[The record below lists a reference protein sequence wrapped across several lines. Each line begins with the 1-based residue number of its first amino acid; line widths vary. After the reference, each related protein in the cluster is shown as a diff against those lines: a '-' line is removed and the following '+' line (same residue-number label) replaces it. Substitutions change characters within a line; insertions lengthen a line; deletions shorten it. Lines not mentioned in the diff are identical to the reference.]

1 MFSQWYWELHEE
13 LSRRSWPDH
22 KGIIHYS
29 KLFQNNKQSVL
40 EKSSVFSEFYLPSCR
55 NMYEEWISFY
65 VKESKIISQLMVV
78 HDGLTI
84 NTLDFEQYIRLNV
97 DIWTLY
103 LSYSYYW
110 K

>member
-22 KGIIHYS
+22 PGIILYS

-40 EKSSVFSEFYLPSCR
+40 EKLCLL
-55 NMYEEWISFY
+55 YEEWIFFY